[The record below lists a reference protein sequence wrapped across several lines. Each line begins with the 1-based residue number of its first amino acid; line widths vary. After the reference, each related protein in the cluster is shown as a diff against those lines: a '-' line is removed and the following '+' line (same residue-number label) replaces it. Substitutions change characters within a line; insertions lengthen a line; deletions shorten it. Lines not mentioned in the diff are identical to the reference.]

1 MSDRTLFSPFK
12 LGNLPLANRVVM
24 APMTR
29 NRANNPN
36 FAPNPIMVEYYA
48 QRASAGLIITEGIPV
63 SVQARGYAFTSGLY
77 SEAQVARWKGV
88 TEAVHQAG
96 GKIFAQIWHCGRI
109 NHSSLRAD
117 KSPPVGPS
125 GIVAQAKTMGLNL
138 ETGAPAF
145 LPCEP
150 PHALTIPE
158 IKAIVTDFVL
168 NARNAI
174 AAGFDGVE
182 IHGANGYLLDEFR
195 CPFVND
201 RTDDYGGSLENRCR
215 LHLEIAQ
222 AVSDAVGAERVGMR
236 LSPLGASNDMKPDPD
251 PLNTYSYLAR
261 ECDKIGL
268 AYLHFYDQSMTWIHE
283 AGHPLLA
290 ALRASFS
297 RALILCGGFDGA
309 KAEAALAAGS
319 GDLIAF
325 GKPYVS
331 NPDLVTRLQKAVE
344 LTAWNPK
351 TFYGGGAAGY
361 TDYPAMAV

>member
-1 MSDRTLFSPFK
+1 MSDRKLFTPYR
-12 LGNLPLANRVVM
+12 LGNIELQNRVVM

-29 NRANNPN
+29 NRANNPD
-36 FAPNPIMVEYYA
+36 FAPNDIMVEYYR

-63 SVQARGYAFTSGLY
+63 SDQGRGYAFTSGVY
-77 SEAQVARWKGV
+77 SDAQAAGWKKV
-88 TEAVHQAG
+88 TQAVHQAG
-96 GKIFAQIWHCGRI
+96 GRIYAQIWHCGRI

-117 KSPPVGPS
+117 RSPPVGPS
-125 GIVAQAKTMGLNL
+125 SITAQAKTMGLNL

-158 IKAIVTDFVL
+158 IKAVVADFVL
-168 NARNAI
+168 NAKNAI

-195 CPFVND
+195 CPFIND
-201 RTDDYGGSLENRCR
+201 RQDEYGGSLENRCR

-222 AVSDAVGAERVGMR
+222 AVSDAVGAERVAMR
-236 LSPLGASNDMKPDPD
+236 LSPYGAANDMKPDPD
-251 PLNTYSYLAR
+251 PIATYGYLAR
-261 ECDKIGL
+261 ECEKIGL
-268 AYLHFYDQSMTWIHE
+268 AYLHFYDQGMTWIHE
-283 AGHPLLA
+283 AGHPLLKT
-290 ALRASFS
+290 LRESFS
-297 RALILCGGFDGA
+297 RALILCGGFDGD

-331 NPDLVTRLQKAVE
+331 NPDLVTRLQTAVE
-344 LTAWNPK
+344 LAAWNTK

-361 TDYPAMAV
+361 TDYPALVA